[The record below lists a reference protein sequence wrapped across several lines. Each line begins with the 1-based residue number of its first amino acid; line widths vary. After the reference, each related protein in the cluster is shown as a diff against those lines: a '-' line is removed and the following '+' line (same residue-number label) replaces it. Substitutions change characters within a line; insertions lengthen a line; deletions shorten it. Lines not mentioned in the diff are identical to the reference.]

1 MYKYY
6 MVLFSYCMCKIN
18 TCTCTCKSVHD
29 GASNTLVCTHVSN
42 IHVTKEKM
50 GTITDFL

>member
-1 MYKYY
+1 MYMYN
-6 MVLFSYCMCKIN
+6 MVLFSNCMCKIN
-18 TCTCTCKSVHD
+18 TCTCKSVHD